1 MMLKTTFKIGALVAI
16 AVIGYPVLH
25 YRAVSPCEMLRKEL
39 IWQMEDRI
47 EAVAAAAAEQVESL
61 GIDSVTIEGDLEE
74 KLGDVAAGIAA
85 GAAEAKVRRMSSA
98 ACAREL
104 WRITVGGDEAFAET
118 P

>member
-1 MMLKTTFKIGALVAI
+1 MLKATSKVVALVAI
-16 AVIGYPVLH
+16 AAIGYPVLH

-61 GIDSVTIEGDLEE
+61 GIDSVTIEGDLEQQ
-74 KLGDVAAGIAA
+74 LGDVAAGIAA
-85 GAAEAKVRRMSSA
+85 GAAEAKVRRMSSP

-104 WRITVGGDEAFAET
+104 WRITVGGDEAYGET